1 MAKSLKLTA
10 LATAS
15 LLALG
20 GCAGLGLGN
29 SNSPDSEVGVQLFMW
44 NWDSV
49 ARECKEV
56 LGPAGID
63 WVLVAPPQ
71 EHIQGDQW
79 WIHYQPVSYKIES
92 ALGTR
97 EQFEAMNKS
106 CGDAGVKVIAD
117 AVINHMAAQES
128 GIGFAG
134 TEFSKYEYP
143 GLYSAQSFHDCGG
156 QIYDYT
162 NKDEVQNCE
171 LLGLSDLNQ
180 SLPEVQNTILAYLN
194 DLISLGV
201 DGFRI
206 DAAKHI
212 AAEDLKA
219 ITDQLPEG
227 IQVLQEVIRG
237 GGEPIQPEDYFG
249 SGMVWEFDY
258 MRNLRTL
265 FVDKVALF
273 DTLESRL
280 AGHSP
285 SEKTIS
291 FVSNHDTERNQQA
304 VNYQTPEDFAMAT
317 AFMLADSYGEPML
330 LSSYAFDSY
339 DAAPASS
346 EGIIS
351 DVSCVSGEGPQ
362 SSYSANDWICQ
373 HRWPSTLAMIK
384 FRDFVEDSPM
394 IELQNTDGVLAFERE
409 AKGLFIVSLSEQT
422 QEVFEFSTG
431 LPDGIYCNAYKATV
445 AEACAETV
453 EVVDG
458 KVSVELGLNT
468 VIAIHIGAKK

>member
-1 MAKSLKLTA
+1 MAKSTKISA
-10 LATAS
+10 LATAT
-15 LLALG
+15 LLTLS
-20 GCAGLGLGN
+20 GCAGIGLGD
-29 SNSPDSEVGVQLFMW
+29 SNAPDSEVGVQLFMW

-49 ARECKEV
+49 AKECQEV
-56 LGPAGID
+56 LGPAGVD

-92 ALGTR
+92 ALGNR
-97 EQFEAMNKS
+97 EQFEAMNKA

-117 AVINHMAAQES
+117 AVINHMAAQDS
-128 GIGFAG
+128 GVGFAG

-143 GLYSAQSFHDCGG
+143 GLYTYASFHDCGG
-156 QIYDYT
+156 QISDYY
-162 NKDEVQNCE
+162 NKEEVQNCE

-180 SLPEVQNTILAYLN
+180 SLPEVQKTILAYLN

-227 IQVLQEVIRG
+227 IKVLQEVIRG
-237 GGEPIQPEDYFG
+237 GGEPIQPEDYLE

-258 MRNLRTL
+258 MRNLKTMFL
-265 FVDKVALF
+265 DKTIMF
-273 DTLESRL
+273 DSLESRL
-280 AGHSP
+280 SGHSP

-304 VNYQTPEDFAMAT
+304 INYLTSEDFAMAT
-317 AFMLADSYGEPML
+317 AFMLADNYGEPML

-339 DAAPASS
+339 DAAPLY
-346 EGIIS
+346 S
-351 DVSCVSGEGPQ
+351 DGKIPDVVCVDGEGPQ
-362 SSYSANDWICQ
+362 PSYSANQWICQ

-384 FRDFVEDSPM
+384 FRDYVGDAPL
-394 IELQNTDGVLAFERE
+394 IELRNSDGIVAFERE
-409 AKGLFIVSLSEQT
+409 SKGLFIASLAEQT
-422 QEVFEFSTG
+422 QQNFEFSTS
-431 LPDGIYCNAYKATV
+431 LPDGKYCNVYKSTV
-445 AEACAETV
+445 SEKCAEII
-453 EVVDG
+453 EVLEG
-458 KVSVELGLNT
+458 KVSVPLALNT
-468 VIAIHIGAKK
+468 VIALHIGAKP